1 MERQQLLLD
10 YKHSLYLD
18 GNKSFS
24 FLPAV
29 PETIHYIRPKANS
42 DRSDTNVLSRWRGG
56 SMPCSSVDAVVEW
69 LPDPLNALA
78 HLEMLEHVLMHALRA
93 LVSRRRIHSE
103 HANYER
109 KRFKR
114 AICE

>member
-1 MERQQLLLD
+1 MYLSERTISILDFVRYVVYIDLLTPR
-10 YKHSLYLD
+10 YV
-18 GNKSFS
+18 N
-24 FLPAV
+24 AV
-29 PETIHYIRPKANS
+29 SRP
-42 DRSDTNVLSRWRGG
+42 
-56 SMPCSSVDAVVEW
+56 
-69 LPDPLNALA
+69 ALA